1 LGNALIVSVE
11 VPDPTTGLGL
21 KELFVLDG
29 NPDTLSCTLPLKPF
43 TPVIVTVYFVD
54 ELDFI
59 VCDDGET
66 AIEKSVGALTT
77 NVAGTL

>member
-1 LGNALIVSVE
+1 MIVSVD
-11 VPDPTTGLGL
+11 VPAPTTGLGL
-21 KELFVLDG
+21 NELLVLDG

-54 ELDFI
+54 ELDLI
-59 VCDDGET
+59 VCEDGET

-77 NVAGTL
+77 SVAGTL